1 MRLLAAT
8 VATLALLGVIA
19 VGVAPAEPAAQP
31 SVNVKFRLPSGNIG
45 CSGFV
50 GAAGRPSYLRCD
62 ILSGLKPQPRQ
73 ACELDWTGYAIRP
86 TGRARAVCAGD
97 TAYDNRARILRY
109 DSTWRQGPF
118 VCGSGR
124 MGLRCKNRE
133 GRGFVLS
140 RARSYA
146 F

>member
-1 MRLLAAT
+1 M
-8 VATLALLGVIA
+8 ATLALLVVTGLA
-19 VGVAPAEPAAQP
+19 VRVEPSEPAAQA
-31 SVNVKFRLPSGNIG
+31 SVYVTFRLPSGNIG

-50 GAAGRPSYLRCD
+50 GAGRRPSYLRCD
-62 ILSGLKPQPRQ
+62 ILSGLRPQPRQ
-73 ACELDWTGYAIRP
+73 PCELDWTGYSLRP
-86 TGRARAVCAGD
+86 TGRARPVCAGD
-97 TAYDNRARILRY
+97 TAYDNRARVLRY
-109 DSTWRQGPF
+109 DSTWRQGAY